1 MEIKAMSEHHGRRI
15 ESYSTCDGNP
25 QNYGSHL
32 AQAHLAFEYLGDHAE
47 VWVVITLDG
56 IEIGRES
63 VRFLASIAWWPKE
76 D

>member
-1 MEIKAMSEHHGRRI
+1 MEIKTMNKHHGRRI
-15 ESYSTCDGNP
+15 ESYSTCDGNL

-47 VWVVITLDG
+47 VWVVVTLDG

-63 VRFLASIAWWPKE
+63 VRCVASITWWPKG